1 MIAALEGKLESLG
14 SNSAI
19 VKVGPLSLTVSAPTS
34 TLSQLGNVGDR
45 VYLHTHLYLREDNIA
60 LYGFA
65 SAEEL
70 GLFQSLI
77 TVSGIGPKIALAV
90 LSTLNP
96 AQIITAIEGNNTDL
110 LSQVPGI
117 GKKVAGRIILE
128 LKGKL
133 SKQWASAIAP
143 SLKQEDADVVAALTG
158 LGYSLREATHA
169 VSALSDSKGLAL
181 EDKVKLALQ
190 QLAKT

>member
-1 MIAALEGKLESLG
+1 MIVALEGVLEG
-14 SNSAI
+14 RGTNSAV
-19 VKVGPLSLTVSAPTS
+19 VKVGPLSLNIFVPSS
-34 TLSQLGNVGDR
+34 TLSQLGNVGGK

-65 SAEEL
+65 SADEL

-77 TVSGIGPKIALAV
+77 TVSGIGPRTALGV
-90 LSTLNP
+90 LSTLSP
-96 AQIITAIEGNNTDL
+96 EQLVSAIEGGNIDI

-117 GKKVAGRIILE
+117 GKKTAGRIVLE

-133 SKQWASAIAP
+133 AKEWGGVIAP

-158 LGYSLREATHA
+158 LGYSLKEAAQA
-169 VSALSDSKGLAL
+169 VAALPDSKGLGL
-181 EDKVKLALQ
+181 EERVKLALQ
-190 QLAKT
+190 QLART